1 MIECKTHGQQIDVV
15 CKKCY
20 ETLQREL
27 EEVKIDR
34 QAWKDNCD
42 DMGEAIRDLRK
53 GVYKQDDGIWK
64 LKIFFPSEPDWPE
77 VGQYISL
84 IGDDGY
90 LA

>member
-1 MIECKTHGQQIDVV
+1 MMYNMIECKTHGQQIDVV

-53 GVYKQDDGIWK
+53 DAQDLRKDLHIVKGMRE
-64 LKIFFPSEPDWPE
+64 KIFN
-77 VGQYISL
+77 L
-84 IGDDGY
+84 
-90 LA
+90 LK